1 MRIEGAVALVT
12 GGSTGIGAAT
22 AERLVARG
30 ARVLV
35 HGHVAAEVEETADRL
50 GALGLVADFA
60 EPEQRAALVAAALAA
75 YGRVDI
81 LVANAGLGWSG
92 PFTAMPPDHL
102 HRVLDV
108 NLVGHVELTRLLLPA
123 MVERGS
129 GGVCF
134 VGSIAGRLG
143 VAGETVYAAAKAG
156 LDLFAESLRLE
167 AAGSG
172 VEIGLVVPS
181 AVRTG
186 FFTARGRPYDRSR
199 PRPIAPETVAD
210 AIVRMIEH
218 GTPERW
224 VPRWPR
230 LAATARALAPTGYR
244 LLSRRFGE
252 PIRLR

>member
-35 HGHVAAEVEETADRL
+35 HGHLAAEVEETADRL

-60 EPEQRAALVAAALAA
+60 KPEQRAALVSAALAA

-108 NLVGHVELTRLLLPA
+108 NLVGHLELTRLLLPA

-129 GGVCF
+129 GSVCF
-134 VGSIAGRLG
+134 VSSIAGCLG
-143 VAGETVYAAAKAG
+143 VAGEAVYAAAKAG

-172 VEIGLVVPS
+172 VDIGVVVPA

-186 FFTARGRPYDRSR
+186 FFTARGRPYGRSL
-199 PRPIAPETVAD
+199 PRPVAPETIAD
-210 AIVRMIEH
+210 AIVRVIER
-218 GTPERW
+218 GRAESW
-224 VPRWPR
+224 VPRWLR
-230 LAATARALAPTGYR
+230 VAAAARTLTPAGYR

-252 PIRLR
+252 PIRL